1 VAEEL
6 GVDDP
11 PRSEAELREQ
21 LAAYRPEL
29 KGTAAARKTARFL
42 ILNPPLP
49 LLARAP
55 YGVLAASAVALMPV
69 WARRKL
75 LLPYLP
81 VTERV
86 VVRTVGEALTRT
98 IRWALVAPG

>member
-1 VAEEL
+1 M
-6 GVDDP
+6 
-11 PRSEAELREQ
+11 LR
-21 LAAYRPEL
+21 AYRPEL
-29 KGTAAARKTARFL
+29 QSTPEARRTARFL

-49 LLARAP
+49 LPARVP
-55 YGVLAASAVALMPV
+55 YGGLAASAVALMPV

-86 VVRTVGEALTRT
+86 VVGTVGTVLTRT
-98 IRWALVAPG
+98 IRWALVGAG